1 MQATSVDTNF
11 HDARFELED
20 CEIEAKRL
28 SQKINSSET
37 YAEFVPYIEI
47 IKERIE
53 SFDFKGKSMSRQY
66 SQQME
71 KPVSDEKDV
80 RKALVSLHARLLTAQ
95 RQIMASSRRWISLLE
110 TVRYLE
116 VSKIWYE
123 HYVFNLF
130 WIVLNRRL

>member
-53 SFDFKGKSMSRQY
+53 FFKHFDKHFDKKC
-66 SQQME
+66 
-71 KPVSDEKDV
+71 K
-80 RKALVSLHARLLTAQ
+80 
-95 RQIMASSRRWISLLE
+95 
-110 TVRYLE
+110 
-116 VSKIWYE
+116 
-123 HYVFNLF
+123 
-130 WIVLNRRL
+130 